1 MDEAVLERAM
11 RRVTEARTGGLESA
25 RLDAALERSRAE
37 VESLARAAA
46 RLEESLPEQV
56 GLAVREGL
64 AREVATVG
72 RNLAEIRGL
81 MNQALRRLERLE
93 QEILTERNAR
103 LDDLGVLV
111 DLISSGWQGIDTRL
125 QHLEEMSAGGQV
137 VALRAEPEA
146 PGVALA
152 ARA

>member
-11 RRVTEARTGGLESA
+11 RRVTEARSGGIESA
-25 RLDAALERSRAE
+25 RLDAALERSRVE

-46 RLEESLPEQV
+46 RLEEALPERV
-56 GLAVREGL
+56 GVAVREGL
-64 AREVATVG
+64 AREVASVS

-103 LDDLGVLV
+103 IDDLGVLV
-111 DLISSGWQGIDTRL
+111 ELVSSGWQGIDTRL
-125 QHLEEMSAGGQV
+125 QRIEATASGGQV
-137 VALRAEPEA
+137 VPLRAEPEA
-146 PGVALA
+146 IAS
-152 ARA
+152 

>member
-11 RRVTEARTGGLESA
+11 RRVSEARSDGIESA

-46 RLEESLPEQV
+46 RLEESLPGQV
-56 GLAVREGL
+56 GAAVREGL
-64 AREVATVG
+64 AKEVAMVG

-103 LDDLGVLV
+103 LDDLGILV

-125 QHLEEMSAGGQV
+125 QRLEEASAGGQV
-137 VALRAEPEA
+137 VALRSEPEA
-146 PGVALA
+146 IAS
-152 ARA
+152 

>member
-1 MDEAVLERAM
+1 MDDAVLERAM
-11 RRVTEARTGGLESA
+11 RRVSEARSGGLESA

-37 VESLARAAA
+37 VESLSRAAA

-56 GLAVREGL
+56 GIAVREGL
-64 AREVATVG
+64 AREVASVG

-103 LDDLGVLV
+103 IDDLGVLV
-111 DLISSGWQGIDTRL
+111 ELVSSGWKGIDTRL
-125 QHLEEMSAGGQV
+125 QRLEEMSAGGQV
-137 VALRAEPEA
+137 VSLRVEPEA
-146 PGVALA
+146 IAS
-152 ARA
+152 

>member
-11 RRVTEARTGGLESA
+11 RRVSEARSGGIESA
-25 RLDAALERSRAE
+25 RFDAALERSRAE

-46 RLEESLPEQV
+46 RLEESLPDQV
-56 GLAVREGL
+56 GVAVREGL
-64 AREVATVG
+64 AKEVATVG

-125 QHLEEMSAGGQV
+125 QRLEEASAGGQV
-137 VALRAEPEA
+137 VTLRAEPEA
-146 PGVALA
+146 IAS
-152 ARA
+152 